1 MKPERPCDRDT
12 PPSGLRALA
21 SLPSSPLGGLLKTEP
36 HRTYGYTQSAF
47 PHNSRSTLLRR
58 PDPAGRKC
66 RAARRGRRTAADA
79 RGHASRCESIA
90 PAAQYPISLTGG
102 GARSKLAG
110 NTLCNSRPQPRAD
123 RNDGPRH
130 SRGHAP
136 PPASRGQPLS
146 GRGGEDATPA
156 HQVRRRYST
165 SCSTR
170 RSSSAAGLVGR
181 CAGLIARATALP
193 ADRATTIG
201 EASC

>member
-1 MKPERPCDRDT
+1 MGSRLPPVAVASSRGTPE
-12 PPSGLRALA
+12 
-21 SLPSSPLGGLLKTEP
+21 KTEP
-36 HRTYGYTQSAF
+36 HRTYGYTQSAV

-110 NTLCNSRPQPRAD
+110 NTLCNRDPS
-123 RNDGPRH
+123 
-130 SRGHAP
+130 HAP
-136 PPASRGQPLS
+136 IAMTDRGILAATRRLRRASAARGQPLS

-156 HQVRRRYST
+156 HQVLRRYST